1 MFPPCSPSEIG
12 APGTWLELVPW
23 RGRAQ
28 SCASAAVFA
37 QLSGFRNNRYVASR
51 LSSLFVRPSL
61 MGALFGELRLAW
73 RLMREPRVPAA
84 AKAVPVLAMLYVVSP
99 LDFIPDVLPVLGQID
114 DLGILILSVKAFL
127 RLCPPAVAAF
137 HTTALTSG
145 RRYAPMAPTDVV
157 IDATYR
163 RD

>member
-1 MFPPCSPSEIG
+1 
-12 APGTWLELVPW
+12 
-23 RGRAQ
+23 
-28 SCASAAVFA
+28 
-37 QLSGFRNNRYVASR
+37 
-51 LSSLFVRPSL
+51 

-73 RLMREPRVPAA
+73 RLMREPRVPLF
-84 AKAVPVLAMLYVVSP
+84 AKAVPVLALLYVLSP
-99 LDFIPDVLPVLGQID
+99 VDFIPDVLPILGQMD

-127 RLCPPAVAAF
+127 RLCPGAIAAF
-137 HTTALTSG
+137 HTAAITSG